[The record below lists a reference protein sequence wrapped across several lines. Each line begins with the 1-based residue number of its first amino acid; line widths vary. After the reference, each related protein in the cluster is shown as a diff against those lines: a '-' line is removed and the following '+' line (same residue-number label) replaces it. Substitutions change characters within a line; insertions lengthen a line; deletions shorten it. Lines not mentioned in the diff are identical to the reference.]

1 MDELPPPPPTG
12 TVARPPRHGPAEEF
26 LSARERPR
34 APRHELPQRF
44 GRPHRFLFV
53 LGPALGALGGTIL
66 TLGILA
72 AIGELS
78 EPSTSPTATPTS
90 LGVRTSL
97 VVANQGTVPTVA
109 AVAEAALPSIVSVEV
124 EAGLGAGSGS
134 GVVYREDGYVLTND
148 HVITGADAIRV
159 VFADGVAYPAELIGT
174 DPLTD
179 LAVLFVKR
187 PDLTAILIGASDQLS
202 IGDGAVA
209 VGNPL
214 GLLGGPSVTA
224 GVISAFDRTLEVETG
239 DVLFGLIQTDAPIT
253 RGSSGGALLDSSAR
267 LIGIT
272 TAVGV
277 SDVGAEGLGFAIPI
291 ELVTSVAD
299 DLIDD
304 GQVFHAYLGIEG
316 MTVSDVGENGAS
328 TPLGTAITGF
338 TEASAAQAAGA
349 RLDDVVI
356 AIDGQPVTT
365 LDGLI
370 AYLRLRRADDTA
382 LLTISRDGKTI
393 EIAVE
398 LGRYPEP

>member
-1 MDELPPPPPTG
+1 M
-12 TVARPPRHGPAEEF
+12 
-26 LSARERPR
+26 
-34 APRHELPQRF
+34 
-44 GRPHRFLFV
+44 
-53 LGPALGALGGTIL
+53 GALGGTVL

-78 EPSTSPTATPTS
+78 EPSSLPTATPTS

-97 VVANQGTVPTVA
+97 VVAPQGTVPTVA

-124 EAGLGAGSGS
+124 ESSLGGGSGS
-134 GVVYREDGYVLTND
+134 GVVYREDGYILTND
-148 HVITGADAIRV
+148 HVITGAATIRV
-159 VFADGVAYPAELIGT
+159 VFADGVSYPAELIGT

-179 LAVLFVKR
+179 LAVLLVKR
-187 PDLTAILIGASDQLS
+187 PDLTAILIGATDRLH

-209 VGNPL
+209 VCNPL
-214 GLLGGPSVTA
+214 GLLGGPSVTS
-224 GVISAFDRTLEVETG
+224 GVISAFARTLEVETG
-239 DVLFGLIQTDAPIT
+239 DVLYGLIQTDAPIT

-272 TAVGV
+272 TAIGV
-277 SDVGAEGLGFAIPI
+277 SDVGAEGLGFAIPV

-304 GQVFHAYLGIEG
+304 GRVFHAYLGIEG
-316 MTVSDVGENGAS
+316 MNVSEVTEGEAS
-328 TPLGTAITGF
+328 IPVGTAITGF
-338 TEASAAQAAGA
+338 AESSAAEAAGA
-349 RLDDVVI
+349 RIDDVVV

-370 AYLRLRRADDTA
+370 AYLRLRRADQTA
-382 LLTISRDGKTI
+382 VLTMLRNGKTI
-393 EIAVE
+393 EIEVE

>member
-1 MDELPPPPPTG
+1 M
-12 TVARPPRHGPAEEF
+12 
-26 LSARERPR
+26 
-34 APRHELPQRF
+34 
-44 GRPHRFLFV
+44 
-53 LGPALGALGGTIL
+53 GALGGTVL

-78 EPSTSPTATPTS
+78 EPSSLPTATPTS

-97 VVANQGTVPTVA
+97 VVAPQGTVPTVA

-124 EAGLGAGSGS
+124 ESSLGGGSGS
-134 GVVYREDGYVLTND
+134 GVVYREDGYILTND
-148 HVITGADAIRV
+148 HVITGAATIRV
-159 VFADGVAYPAELIGT
+159 VFADGVSYPAELIGT

-179 LAVLFVKR
+179 LAVLLVKR
-187 PDLTAILIGASDQLS
+187 PDLTAILIGATDRLH

-214 GLLGGPSVTA
+214 GLLGGPSVTS
-224 GVISAFDRTLEVETG
+224 GVISAFARTLEVETG
-239 DVLFGLIQTDAPIT
+239 DVLYGLIQTDAPIT

-272 TAVGV
+272 TAIGV
-277 SDVGAEGLGFAIPI
+277 SDVGAEGLGFAIPV

-299 DLIDD
+299 DLIED
-304 GQVFHAYLGIEG
+304 GRVLHAYLGIEG
-316 MTVSDVGENGAS
+316 MNVSEVTEGEAS
-328 TPLGTAITGF
+328 IPVGTAITGF
-338 TEASAAQAAGA
+338 AESSAAEAAGA
-349 RLDDVVI
+349 RIDDVVI

-370 AYLRLRRADDTA
+370 AYLRLRRAEQTA
-382 LLTISRDGKTI
+382 VLTMLRNGKNI
-393 EIAVE
+393 EIDVE